1 MPRWIH
7 WPVLLPCL
15 MFLWASVSAG
25 QVTERPVQTTFRI
38 RYVSLGAVYVE
49 GGRSAG
55 LAEGMKL
62 VIRQAPSVTA
72 TNNGS
77 TNPGEEPAEPPLIA
91 ELKVVSVAE
100 TSAVCEVVSHTREL
114 VAGDLATL
122 PPDQVEMLVQKRALS
137 STRLYPA
144 VVSFTEGDPMDEEV
158 RDLVPRPPLPEVNE
172 ARGRIGFDYAG
183 MTSGGAFAS
192 TSSSVGLV
200 LRADITRINGTHW
213 NLSGYWRGRMTTRTS
228 GALQQSIQDLINR
241 TYHMS
246 LSYVNPD
253 SAWVAGVGRM
263 YLPWAASLD
272 TIDGGYFGRK
282 LAQTVT
288 AGIFAGSTPDPTSWS
303 YDPNRRIGG
312 AFVNFDGGSWEGLK
326 YSSTFGFGVET
337 LKWRIDRPLAF
348 AENTISYKRVF
359 SLYHAMQIDA
369 PRSPDPSMPPVGA
382 GLGHSY
388 LTLRVQVHPRV
399 ALDLNHNYFR
409 DVPTFDPQLVGTGLL
424 DKYLFQG
431 VSGGAR
437 VELPKHLTV
446 YTNIG
451 HSSGSTDS
459 KGSWNTLFGVSS
471 GPLWRTGIRAD
482 VRFSRF
488 DSAFARGSYRA
499 LSLSRNL
506 REALRVEVQAGSQTF
521 VSPFTKDNGSRF
533 LNTHVDLN
541 IGSRYFLE
549 GGLTLQRGGWQDYNQ
564 WYTSFGYRFDNR
576 RRKQEN
582 PDASHH

>member
-1 MPRWIH
+1 MPRWIQ
-7 WPVLLPCL
+7 WAVLLACL
-15 MFLWASVSAG
+15 MFLWASDSDG
-25 QVTERPVQTTFRI
+25 QVTEHPVQTTFRI

-55 LAEGMKL
+55 LSEGMKL
-62 VIRQAPSVTA
+62 VIRQGPGVTA
-72 TNNGS
+72 SSSSANQ
-77 TNPGEEPAEPPLIA
+77 GEEPPEPPLIA
-91 ELKVVSVAE
+91 ELKVVSVAQS
-100 TSAVCEVVSHTREL
+100 SAVCEVVSHTRDL
-114 VAGDLATL
+114 VAGDVASL
-122 PPDQVEMLVQKRALS
+122 PSDEVEMLVQKRALS

-158 RDLVPRPPLPEVNE
+158 RDLVPRPPLPEVNQ
-172 ARGRIGFDYAG
+172 ARGRIGFDYTG
-183 MTSGGAFAS
+183 MSSGGAYAS
-192 TSSSVGLV
+192 TTSSVGMV
-200 LRADITRINGTHW
+200 LRADVTRIGGSHW
-213 NLSGYWRGRMTTRTS
+213 NLSGYWRGRLTSRTS
-228 GALQQSIQDLINR
+228 GYLQQSIQDLINR

-246 LSYVNPD
+246 LTYVNPE
-253 SAWVAGVGRM
+253 SAWVAGIGRM

-282 LAQTVT
+282 LSNT
-288 AGIFAGSTPDPTSWS
+288 ATIGIFGGSTPDPTSWS

-312 AFVNFDGGSWEGLK
+312 GFLNFDGGSWDAVK

-337 LKWRIDRPLAF
+337 LGWRIDRPLAF

-369 PRSPDPSMPPVGA
+369 PRSPDSTMSPVGM

-399 ALDLNHNYFR
+399 SLDLNHNYFR

-437 VELPKHLTV
+437 VELPKHLAV

-451 HSSGSTDS
+451 HSSGSSDA
-459 KGSWNTLFGVSS
+459 KGSWNTMFGVST
-471 GPLWRTGIRAD
+471 GRIWRTGLRAD
-482 VRFSRF
+482 LRFSRF
-488 DSAFARGSYRA
+488 DSAFAKGSYRA
-499 LSLSRNL
+499 LSLSRNF
-506 REALRVEVQAGSQTF
+506 REAFHLEVQAGNQVF

-533 LNTHVDLN
+533 INSHADLN
-541 IGSRYFLE
+541 LGSRYFLE
-549 GGLTLQRGGWQDYNQ
+549 AGLTLERGGLQNYNQ

-576 RRKQEN
+576 WKKQEHT
-582 PDASHH
+582 DAGHP